1 MFGRIP
7 LHPWLFAVYPVLF
20 LAAGNLQGQVS
31 VGDAMGPLMLSIA
44 GATLALVALWAAYR
58 SARKAALVVSVCILA
73 FFSYGHVT
81 SALERA
87 GLPEPVLLALWALP
101 AAVVAIA
108 VARARSDL
116 ERPTLVL
123 NVLAMVLVAMNLVP
137 IAATGLD
144 RSEPS
149 APAADTELD
158 LPSDPELA
166 SGGKRDIYY
175 LIFDRYAG
183 LETLRERYGFENNS
197 FLDRLEARGFYVA
210 RESTANHPRTGH
222 SLASSLNLTFL
233 DHLEGEEGAS
243 SSDWGAIHRLLQD
256 AELTRYLRS
265 LGYRYHHIGSWW
277 GPTAETPFADVNH
290 SYDAPSEFST
300 VLLRSTMWP
309 AIENALGLEEEL
321 GRRATERRRVAYQLE
336 SLLSVED
343 DPGPTFTLA
352 HFLIPHPPFVF
363 DRDGGPV
370 TDEMVA
376 ERGSRRNYVEQLV
389 HTNRVIDQIVAE
401 LLDTDGEQPIVVI
414 QSDEGPHPPRLSR
427 FERSFNWFEATD
439 TELRD
444 KLSILNAY
452 YLPGGHDGG
461 LYPTISPVNSF
472 RLILN
477 EYFGAGLE
485 LLDDDVYIYRDFHH
499 PYDFRKLDPGRL
511 RG

>member
-1 MFGRIP
+1 MLRRVP
-7 LHPWLFAVYPVLF
+7 LHPWLFAAYPVLF
-20 LAAGNLQGQVS
+20 LAATNLQGQVS
-31 VGDAMGPLMLSIA
+31 LGDAMGPLLASVA
-44 GATLALVALWAAYR
+44 GATFALVALWAAFR
-58 SARKAALVVSVCILA
+58 SARKAALVVSACLVA

-81 SALERA
+81 GALEGA
-87 GLPEPVLLALWALP
+87 GLPEPVLLALWMLP
-101 AAVVAIA
+101 AVGVA
-108 VARARSDL
+108 VAVTRARGDL

-123 NVLAMVLVAMNLVP
+123 NVLAAVLVSMNLVP
-137 IAATGLD
+137 IAADLLD
-144 RSEPS
+144 RSDPS
-149 APAADTELD
+149 PGVTATELG

-166 SGGKRDIYY
+166 PGGKRDIYY

-183 LETLRERYGFENNS
+183 LETLQERYGLDNDG

-210 RESTANHPRTGH
+210 RESAANHPRTGH
-222 SLASSLNLTFL
+222 SLASSLNMTLL
-233 DHLEGEEGAS
+233 DDLEAQEGAS
-243 SSDWGAIHRLLQD
+243 NPDWGAIHRLLKD

-277 GPTAETPFADVNH
+277 EPTAESPFADVNH

-321 GRRATERRRVAYQLE
+321 GHRATERRRVAYQIE

-343 DPGPTFTLA
+343 DPAPTFTLA

-376 ERGSRRNYVEQLV
+376 ERGTQRNYVEQLV
-389 HTNRVIDQIVAE
+389 YTNSVIEEMVAE
-401 LLDTDGEQPIVVI
+401 LLETDGEEPIIVV

-427 FERSFNWFEATD
+427 QERSFKWFEATD

-444 KLSILNAY
+444 KLFILNAY
-452 YLPGGHDGG
+452 HLPDGHDDG

-485 LLDDDVYIYRDFHH
+485 LLDDDIYIYRDFHH
-499 PYDFRKLDPGRL
+499 PYDFRPLDAERI